1 MSSKL
6 CEIHERRLP
15 ISPSPMRS
23 LSLMRQRV
31 MPRLLHQSDNHPL
44 VCEMFLIHPSC
55 FFDDGR
61 TPAPS
66 CPRVLALDQSS
77 YELFFLLAIVLER
90 VSESLIVL
98 SIARE
103 MHCWNGRLKS
113 LWLYQRPPYPSFESQ
128 KLAQKGRTS
137 PNPAGQFCV
146 GRIWP
151 GFGLCAVSLPL
162 IIDVH
167 GA

>member
-1 MSSKL
+1 MCHPRQSKVAARNRRKMSSKL

-15 ISPSPMRS
+15 ISSSPMRS

-66 CPRVLALDQSS
+66 CRRVLALDQSS
-77 YELFFLLAIVLER
+77 YEMFFLLAIVLER

-98 SIARE
+98 TIARE
-103 MHCWNGRLKS
+103 MRCWDGRLRS
-113 LWLYQRPPYPSFESQ
+113 LWLFSPKKLLGVAESVAGGV
-128 KLAQKGRTS
+128 LA
-137 PNPAGQFCV
+137 
-146 GRIWP
+146 
-151 GFGLCAVSLPL
+151 LCATQV
-162 IIDVH
+162 V
-167 GA
+167 A